1 MKFLIRPEMSQ
12 IGPKWVRV
20 QMGPKIGQTFNR
32 SVQPLGCRHAVKA
45 SAKTTAPKVRGQ
57 TRCPDIDEFLEPIIC
72 LVYPMLWVGET
83 RRSLA
88 GSKPPAIVN
97 TPLGGAALGG

>member
-1 MKFLIRPEMSQ
+1 MRSRPALKPQRPKF
-12 IGPKWVRV
+12 
-20 QMGPKIGQTFNR
+20 
-32 SVQPLGCRHAVKA
+32 AVKA

-57 TRCPDIDEFLEPIIC
+57 TLCPDIGEFSEPIIC

-97 TPLGGAALGG
+97 APLGGAALGG